1 METEIIVGKQ
11 NKTVT
16 IIAPV
21 KDSLHGSML
30 SDRLDKLPYIKV
42 NGRKYNNQVVTIT
55 AYSITPLFTYERL
68 VNDLDSF
75 NLIIPH
81 HESVPHTTV

>member
-1 METEIIVGKQ
+1 METEIIVGKA

-42 NGRKYNNQVVTIT
+42 IERKYNNQIVKIM
-55 AYSITPLFTYERL
+55 AYSITPMFTYERL
-68 VNDLDSF
+68 INDLESF
-75 NLIIPH
+75 NLITP
-81 HESVPHTTV
+81 HESISH

>member
-16 IIAPV
+16 VIAPV

-42 NGRKYNNQVVTIT
+42 ISRRYKNQVVIIT

-68 VNDLDSF
+68 QNDLDSF

-81 HESVPHTTV
+81 DESVPNTTV